1 MLALLLLV
9 LISLGLSHW
18 LLEPLGSVLK
28 PLLSLDWLPWG
39 LLGLLIWLFAG
50 GASDRDPGGPES

>member
-39 LLGLLIWLFAG
+39 LLGLLIWLFEIGRAHV
-50 GASDRDPGGPES
+50 